1 MKEDKHDDNKN
12 EKKKTDNKKTDFRW
26 QMPRTNQTN
35 RTVEGKAYYW
45 CPNHQNKTIK
55 EWGQWVR
62 HQPEDCKTKDQKQ
75 SNKTS
80 KGNAQAKPT
89 SSLKTNAN
97 LAAVDTID
105 RDTE

>member
-1 MKEDKHDDNKN
+1 MKRILLMSQE
-12 EKKKTDNKKTDFRW
+12 
-26 QMPRTNQTN
+26 P
-35 RTVEGKAYYW
+35 
-45 CPNHQNKTIK
+45 NKTNK
-55 EWGQWVR
+55 EWGQWIR
-62 HQPEDCKTKDQKQ
+62 HQPEDWKNKHQKQ

-105 RDTE
+105 SDTE